1 MGKITNYLTEIMD
14 MKQKAWDVID
24 QSGLPSD
31 VCAVLKKDL
40 RYSIQMK
47 TERVKN
53 GESLPI
59 GQTKFGGVPHLPDHI
74 EWPMYDGRYIPFF
87 CQLNLAEVAPWD
99 FEIGC
104 PKRVGYISLIRKNPT
119 KGIKSFFM
127 TGISTI

>member
-53 GESLPI
+53 
-59 GQTKFGGVPHLPDHI
+59 
-74 EWPMYDGRYIPFF
+74 W
-87 CQLNLAEVAPWD
+87 
-99 FEIGC
+99 
-104 PKRVGYISLIRKNPT
+104 
-119 KGIKSFFM
+119 
-127 TGISTI
+127 